1 MKKIIN
7 SELSEESRFL
17 RAKRDK
23 ILICTDGGSR
33 GNPGPSAFGVVICD
47 ETGKVLKEYGETIGV
62 RTNNEAEYEA
72 VVFALKKV
80 KALYGKDVLKNSEV
94 EVRSDSELLVKQMNG
109 EYKIMEPKIQ
119 ELFLKVWNLKTE
131 FKKLKFV
138 AVGREKNREA
148 DKLVNQALD
157 GSGRAQTLF

>member
-1 MKKIIN
+1 MKKII
-7 SELSEESRFL
+7 
-17 RAKRDK
+17 
-23 ILICTDGGSR
+23 ICTDGGSR
-33 GNPGPSAFGVVICD
+33 GNPGPAAFGVVICD
-47 ETGKVLKEYGETIGV
+47 EIGKVLKEYGETIGI

-80 KALYGKDVLKNSEV
+80 KALYGKDVLKNHEI

-109 EYKIMEPKIQ
+109 EYKIIEPKIQ

-138 AVGREKNREA
+138 AVPREKNQEA
-148 DKLVNQALD
+148 DKLVNEALD
-157 GSGRAQTLF
+157 GQGKSQTLF